1 MKLSLIVSSAR
12 ILLSCVPSAFS
23 IEVSVQRT
31 FVWPVSLCAFLQVDS
46 IVVVFE
52 APHLYCLTLESIAPT
67 RSFVSC
73 SFYSFAIF
81 CLWPWMCHP
90 VYLVEW
96 IQHQSWLSC
105 RRRQW
110 RAGEVLC
117 HLDQNLQQIHWW
129 CHVYISCSDWSW
141 SEEEEVSASSI
152 VCTTAVSLILILA
165 ECFTS
170 FVLSVNHALLSII
183 FLGRT
188 NDREPEIHITK
199 PHPRPA
205 IG

>member
-105 RRRQW
+105 RLWQW

-117 HLDQNLQQIHWW
+117 HLDQNLFNKFIDD
-129 CHVYISCSDWSW
+129 VTSTSPVLI
-141 SEEEEVSASSI
+141 EVE
-152 VCTTAVSLILILA
+152 VRKKRYRQVVSYAPPQYL
-165 ECFTS
+165 S
-170 FVLSVNHALLSII
+170 FLFLLNVLHHSY
-183 FLGRT
+183 
-188 NDREPEIHITK
+188 
-199 PHPRPA
+199 
-205 IG
+205 

>member
-31 FVWPVSLCAFLQVDS
+31 FVWPVSLCAFLQVES

-52 APHLYCLTLESIAPT
+52 APHLLLNPRVYCTNSLICVMFIL
-67 RSFVSC
+67 FVC
-73 SFYSFAIF
+73 HFFVYGPG
-81 CLWPWMCHP
+81 CCHP

-110 RAGEVLC
+110 RAEEVLC
-117 HLDQNLQQIHWW
+117 HLDQDLQQIHWW
-129 CHVYISCSDWSW
+129 CHVYISRSDWSW
-141 SEEEEVSASSI
+141 SEEEEVSVSTSI
-152 VCTTAVSLILILA
+152 VSTTALSLILIHA

-170 FVLSVNHALLSII
+170 FVLSVNHTT
-183 FLGRT
+183 FYYF
-188 NDREPEIHITK
+188 
-199 PHPRPA
+199 
-205 IG
+205 